1 MPPQEFSIVLTARM
15 TGHDRDMTVIEVV
28 LGDITREKTDAIVNA
43 ANSSLRGGGGVDGA
57 IHRAAGPELAAA
69 GGALAPCQRGDAK
82 ATPAFRLDPPV
93 HHVIHTVGPVW
104 HGGSRGEAQVLASCY
119 RRCLEVADELGARS
133 VAFPAIS
140 TGVYG
145 YPAGEAAQ
153 VAVATV
159 TTTPTRVEVIRLVA
173 FAKPDRDELAAALA
187 AATVPARLTAR
198 VTGYVQGVGF
208 RMSVWARA
216 EQLGLAGYAA
226 NQADG
231 SVEVVAEGPRSGC
244 EALLGYLEGD
254 DAPGWAH
261 QVTHDWDP
269 PQGGL
274 TGFDRR

>member
-1 MPPQEFSIVLTARM
+1 MP
-15 TGHDRDMTVIEVV
+15 TVEIV
-28 LGDITREKTDAIVNA
+28 LGDITKEKTDAIVNA

-69 GGALAPCQRGDAK
+69 GGVLAPCRPGDAK

-93 HHVIHTVGPVW
+93 YHVIHTVGPVW

-153 VAVATV
+153 IAVATV
-159 TTTPTRVEVIRLVA
+159 TTTPTRVELIRLVA
-173 FAKPDRDELAAALA
+173 FARPDRDVLAAALA
-187 AATVPARLTAR
+187 AATAPARLTAR
-198 VTGYVQGVGF
+198 VAGYVQGVGF
-208 RMSVWARA
+208 RMSVWSRA
-216 EQLGLAGYAA
+216 TQLGLVGYAA

-231 SVEVVAEGPRSGC
+231 SVEVVAEGPSSGC
-244 EALLGYLEGD
+244 QALLDYLEGD

-261 QVTHDWDP
+261 QVTHHWDQ
-269 PQGGL
+269 PQGGR
-274 TGFDRR
+274 TAFDRR